1 MINSTLSI
9 IILTTIISFPAFS
22 NHKTIDD
29 LIFQPAI
36 IKTKNQWYRFV
47 TCGFIHAD
55 ITHLLFNMLSLYM
68 FGDIVEQAFAQIY
81 PGLGTVMYLL
91 LYFLATVVSV
101 IPTYIKHKDD
111 YWYRSLGAS
120 GAVSAIVFAGIFL
133 YPTIKIGLFIL
144 PPIIPGFVFAPIY
157 LIGSAY
163 MEKRGGD
170 NVNHSAHIWGAI
182 SGIVFV
188 LIASTFFKG
197 FDPLESFI
205 RQVMDFMRSF

>member
-1 MINSTLSI
+1 
-9 IILTTIISFPAFS
+9 
-22 NHKTIDD
+22 
-29 LIFQPAI
+29 
-36 IKTKNQWYRFV
+36 
-47 TCGFIHAD
+47 
-55 ITHLLFNMLSLYM
+55 M
-68 FGDIVEQAFAQIY
+68 FGDIVEQAFSQIY

-91 LYFLATVVSV
+91 LYFLATIVSV
-101 IPTYIKHKDD
+101 VPTYIKHKDD

-182 SGIVFV
+182 SGIVFI
-188 LIASTFFKG
+188 LIASVFFKG